1 MKPLKLIINAFGPFA
16 DKQEIDFTLLG
27 DKTFF
32 LIHGP
37 TGSGKT
43 TILDAMA
50 FALYGTASGDLRVIK
65 SLRSDY
71 APPSKKTEITFS
83 FTAAG
88 KIWEVT
94 RSPEQD
100 LKKQRGEGT
109 RKMPASAVL
118 LEIQNQERIIV
129 ASGTNDVTEKIEEI
143 IGFKA
148 DQFCQIVLLP
158 QGEFRRFLIA
168 NSNERKVLLET
179 LFKTQIYGQIEN
191 LLKEQSKEIEK
202 NYIAVKAQKE
212 FLLESLNCTNDNDV
226 KILLVKLQKDEQEKS
241 LAAALQ
247 KAQLQTA
254 RTSLQQAKELTKA
267 FTDAAI
273 AKTAWETLQN
283 KAECI
288 AQKRKNALLA
298 EKAELLQGTYLAAQR
313 SYKHYQEVLAEL
325 AAATNA
331 LTKSEETNTALEK
344 NIANSLGRQNTSN
357 SDLGKILSD
366 LNAKIVNLSGE
377 TAKITGVS
385 AELERLAQNLR
396 DNTPCPVCG
405 SLHHPA
411 PATLSIAHKTKLTAQ
426 VATLSKEIKILQTYQ
441 QQYQKAQIDLAANKA
456 ALEATGKNKLKLEE
470 EFNTL
475 RATYKS
481 ALEASPF
488 DNQKA
493 FLDTLPF
500 VSQKEQLRQEVS
512 DYEQNLA
519 AVKERYTR
527 AADNIKEKTPPP
539 LETLVLETSAL
550 EQAYQ
555 ALTENL
561 AILKDSISKTILKQQ
576 ELKKIEQKIGQLDT
590 DYITASILAKTA
602 QGENALNLS
611 FSAYVLQAILDDVL
625 SAANLRLHKM
635 SRGRY
640 SLHRTDT
647 ILDGRRK
654 NGLNMEIM
662 DSFTGMARPVQT
674 LSGGEM
680 FLASL
685 SLALGLSDVIQ
696 SYAGGVR
703 LDTILVDE
711 GFGSLDEEALDMAI
725 RTLTEL
731 QKGGRLVGIISHV
744 AELQDRIPTRLEVT
758 PGQQGSTAKFHI

>member
-43 TILDAMA
+43 TILDALA

-83 FTAAG
+83 FMTG
-88 KIWEVT
+88 EKIWEVT
-94 RSPEQD
+94 RAPEQE
-100 LKKQRGEGT
+100 LKKQRGEGN
-109 RKMPASAVL
+109 RKIPASAVL
-118 LEIQNQERIIV
+118 VEIKNLERTVV
-129 ASGTNDVTEKIEEI
+129 ASGTNDVTEKIEDI

-168 NSNERKVLLET
+168 GSNDRKLLLET
-179 LFKTQIYGQIEN
+179 LFKTQIYSKIEN
-191 LLKEQSKEIEK
+191 LLKERSKDIEK
-202 NYIAVKAQKE
+202 EYAMVKAQKD
-212 FLLESLNCTNDNDV
+212 FLLDSLQCENAAEVDALLTNQ
-226 KILLVKLQKDEQEKS
+226 QKEENEKRI
-241 LAAALQ
+241 AAT
-247 KAQLQTA
+247 LQTA
-254 RTSLQQAKELTKA
+254 RVEAARISLQQAQELTKA
-267 FTDAAI
+267 FTEAEM
-273 AKTAWETLQN
+273 AKSSWETLCLQAADIEN
-283 KAECI
+283 
-288 AQKRKNALLA
+288 KRKNALLA
-298 EKAELLQGTYLAAQR
+298 ERAELLNEPYQSTKRAWHKLTEAQTELAEATSYLA
-313 SYKHYQEVLAEL
+313 KCKEVVA
-325 AAATNA
+325 
-331 LTKSEETNTALEK
+331 ALEEK
-344 NIANSLGRQNTSN
+344 IAISLGIQINDSN
-357 SDLGKILSD
+357 DLDKILTD
-366 LNAKIVNLSGE
+366 LNAKIAKLSGE
-377 TAKITGVS
+377 AAKITGVS
-385 AELERLAQNLR
+385 VELERLARELQ

-411 PATLSIAHKTKLTAQ
+411 PATLSIAHKAELNRQVTTMTA
-426 VATLSKEIKILQTYQ
+426 EIKTLQKYQ
-441 QQYQKAQIDLAANKA
+441 QAYQKAQVEQASNTASLEAAIQNKNKA
-456 ALEATGKNKLKLEE
+456 ET
-470 EFNTL
+470 EFNAL
-475 RATYKS
+475 RLKYGN
-481 ALEASPF
+481 ALKASPF
-488 DNQKA
+488 ANQQDFLAALA
-493 FLDTLPF
+493 FIA
-500 VSQKEQLRQEVS
+500 QKEKLRREVS
-512 DYEQNLA
+512 TYEQKLA
-519 AVKERYTR
+519 AAQERHTR
-527 AADNIKEKTPPP
+527 ASENIKGKILPP
-539 LETLVLETSAL
+539 LETLAAETTVLEQTHKT
-550 EQAYQ
+550 
-555 ALTENL
+555 LTEEL
-561 AILKDSISKTILKQQ
+561 AVLKNIISQTTMKQQ
-576 ELKKIEQKIGQLDT
+576 ELKKIEQKIVNFDVA
-590 DYITASILAKTA
+590 YKTASSLAKTA

-611 FSAYVLQAILDDVL
+611 FSAFVLQAILDDVL

-662 DSFTGMARPVQT
+662 DSFTGIARPVQT

-685 SLALGLSDVIQ
+685 SLALGLSDIIQ

-725 RTLTEL
+725 RTLTDL

-744 AELQDRIPTRLEVT
+744 AELQERIPTRLEVT
-758 PGQQGSTAKFHI
+758 PGQQGSTAKFYI

>member
-43 TILDAMA
+43 TILDAIA

-83 FTAAG
+83 FTAGG
-88 KIWEVT
+88 KTWEVN
-94 RSPEQD
+94 RSPEQE
-100 LKKQRGEGT
+100 LKKQRGDGN

-118 LEIQNQERIIV
+118 VEIQNLERVVV
-129 ASGTNDVTEKIEEI
+129 ASGTNDVTEKIEDI

-168 NSNERKVLLET
+168 GSNDRKLLLET
-179 LFKTQIYGQIEN
+179 LFKTQIYSQIEN
-191 LLKEQSKEIEK
+191 LLKEHSKEIEK
-202 NYIAVKAQKE
+202 EYNMVKTQKDFLLSSLHCEDANAVKTLLTAKQNELKE
-212 FLLESLNCTNDNDV
+212 
-226 KILLVKLQKDEQEKS
+226 KIITATVQLAKLQ
-241 LAAALQ
+241 A
-247 KAQLQTA
+247 A
-254 RTSLQQAKELTKA
+254 RTNLQQAQELTKA
-267 FTDAAI
+267 FTEAEI
-273 AKTAWETLQN
+273 AKNAWETLLLKGPDIEN
-283 KAECI
+283 
-288 AQKRKNALLA
+288 KRKSSILA
-298 EKAELLQGTYLAAQR
+298 ERAELLSEPYNSTKRAFHALTEAQNAL
-313 SYKHYQEVLAEL
+313 SQITASLEKTKE
-325 AAATNA
+325 AAT
-331 LTKSEETNTALEK
+331 LLEK
-344 NIANSLGRQNTSN
+344 KITSALGNQKNSN
-357 SDLGKILSD
+357 DLDKILAD
-366 LNAKIVNLSGE
+366 LNTKITALSGE
-377 TAKITGVS
+377 AAKITGIT
-385 AELERLAQNLR
+385 AELERLAKDLR
-396 DNTPCPVCG
+396 DDEPCPVCG

-411 PATLSIAHKTKLTAQ
+411 PATLSIAHKTKLNIQVTAM
-426 VATLSKEIKILQTYQ
+426 TEEIKLLQSYQ
-441 QQYQKAQIDLAANKA
+441 KAYQKAQTEQAVTLA
-456 ALEATGKNKLKLEE
+456 
-470 EFNTL
+470 
-475 RATYKS
+475 R
-481 ALEASPF
+481 LEASIQNKNRAEAEFNALRTKYGNALKESPF
-488 DNQKA
+488 ASQQD
-493 FLDTLPF
+493 FLAALIF
-500 VSQKEQLRQEVS
+500 VPQKEQLRQEVS
-512 DYEQNLA
+512 TYEQKLA
-519 AVKERYTR
+519 AAQERRTR
-527 AADNIKEKTPPP
+527 AEENIKGKTLPP
-539 LETLVLETSAL
+539 LELLATETTSL
-550 EQAYQ
+550 EQTYKT
-555 ALTENL
+555 LTEEV
-561 AILKDSISKTILKQQ
+561 AVLKNSISQTSLKQQ
-576 ELKKIEQKIGQLDT
+576 ELKKIEQKIADFDT
-590 DYITASILAKTA
+590 AYKTASALAKTA

-611 FSAYVLQAILDDVL
+611 FSAFVLQAILDDVL

-725 RTLTEL
+725 RTLTDL

-744 AELQDRIPTRLEVT
+744 SELQERIPTRLEVT
-758 PGQQGSTAKFHI
+758 PGQQGSTAKFYI

>member
-16 DKQEIDFTLLG
+16 DRQEIDFTLLG

-43 TILDAMA
+43 TILDAIA

-83 FTAAG
+83 FTAGG
-88 KIWEVT
+88 KTWEVN
-94 RSPEQD
+94 RSPEQE
-100 LKKQRGEGT
+100 LKKQRGEGN
-109 RKMPASAVL
+109 RKIPASAVL
-118 LEIQNQERIIV
+118 VEIQNLERLVV
-129 ASGTNDVTEKIEEI
+129 ASGTNDVTEKIEDI

-168 NSNERKVLLET
+168 GSNDRKLLLET
-179 LFKTQIYGQIEN
+179 LFKTQIYSQIEN
-191 LLKEQSKEIEK
+191 LLKEHSKEIEK
-202 NYIAVKAQKE
+202 EYNMVKTQKDFLLSSLHCEDANAVKTLLTAKQNELKE
-212 FLLESLNCTNDNDV
+212 KTITATVQLA
-226 KILLVKLQKDEQEKS
+226 KLQ
-241 LAAALQ
+241 A
-247 KAQLQTA
+247 A
-254 RTSLQQAKELTKA
+254 RTDLQQAQELTKA
-267 FTDAAI
+267 FAEAEI
-273 AKTAWETLQN
+273 AKNACEILLLKGPDIEN
-283 KAECI
+283 
-288 AQKRKNALLA
+288 KRKNSILA
-298 EKAELLQGTYLAAQR
+298 ERAELLKEPYNSTKRAFHALTEAQNAL
-313 SYKHYQEVLAEL
+313 SQITVSLEKSKE
-325 AAATNA
+325 AAA
-331 LTKSEETNTALEK
+331 LLEK
-344 NIANSLGRQNTSN
+344 KITSALGNQKNSN
-357 SDLGKILSD
+357 DLDKILAD
-366 LNAKIVNLSGE
+366 LNTKIATLSGE
-377 TAKITGVS
+377 AAKITGVT
-385 AELERLAQNLR
+385 AELERLAKGLQ
-396 DNTPCPVCG
+396 DNEPCPVCG

-411 PATLSIAHKTKLTAQ
+411 PATLSIAHKTRLNIQ
-426 VATLSKEIKILQTYQ
+426 VNAMTEEIKLLQSYQ
-441 QQYQKAQIDLAANKA
+441 KAYQKAQTEQAVNLA
-456 ALEATGKNKLKLEE
+456 
-470 EFNTL
+470 
-475 RATYKS
+475 R
-481 ALEASPF
+481 LEASSQNKNRAEAEFNALRAKYGNALKESPF
-488 DNQKA
+488 TSQQD
-493 FLDTLPF
+493 FLAALIF
-500 VSQKEQLRQEVS
+500 VAQKEQLRQDVS
-512 DYEQNLA
+512 TYEKNLA
-519 AVKERYTR
+519 AAQERYTR
-527 AADNIKEKTPPP
+527 AKENIKDKTLPP
-539 LETLVLETSAL
+539 LELLETGTNSL
-550 EQAYQ
+550 EQTYKT
-555 ALTENL
+555 LTEEI
-561 AILKDSISKTILKQQ
+561 AILKNSISQTSIKQQ
-576 ELKKIEQKIGQLDT
+576 ELKKMEQKIADF
-590 DYITASILAKTA
+590 DNAYKTASALAKTA
-602 QGENALNLS
+602 QGENSLNLS
-611 FSAYVLQAILDDVL
+611 FSAFVLQAILDDVL

-725 RTLTEL
+725 RTLTDL

-744 AELQDRIPTRLEVT
+744 SELQERIPTRLEVT
-758 PGQQGSTAKFHI
+758 PGQQGSTAKFYI

>member
-71 APPSKKTEITFS
+71 APPSKKTEIVFS
-83 FTAAG
+83 FTAGG
-88 KIWEVT
+88 KTWEVT

-100 LKKQRGEGT
+100 LKKQRGEGN

-118 LEIQNQERIIV
+118 VEIQNQERNVV
-129 ASGTNDVTEKIEEI
+129 ASGTNDVTEKIEKI

-191 LLKEQSKEIEK
+191 LLKEHSKEIEK
-202 NYIAVKAQKE
+202 NYIAVKTQKD
-212 FLLESLNCTNDNDV
+212 FLLETLNCTNDADV
-226 KILLVKLQKDEQEKS
+226 KTLLVKLQKDEQEKS

-254 RTSLQQAKELTKA
+254 RTALQQAKELTKA

-273 AKTAWETLQN
+273 AKASWETLQN
-283 KAECI
+283 KAEYI

-313 SYKHYQEVLAEL
+313 SYKHYQEVQAEL
-325 AAATNA
+325 TAATTA
-331 LTKSEETNTALEK
+331 LTKSEEANTALEK
-344 NIANSLGRQNTSN
+344 NIANSLGSQNTSN

-366 LNAKIVNLSGE
+366 LNTKIVNLSGE
-377 TAKITGVS
+377 AAKITGIS
-385 AELERLAQNLR
+385 AELERLAQDLR
-396 DNTPCPVCG
+396 DDTPCPVCG

-441 QQYQKAQIDLAANKA
+441 QQYQKAQINLAASKA
-456 ALEATGKNKLKLEE
+456 ALDATGKNKLKLEE

-475 RATYKS
+475 RATYKT

-500 VSQKEQLRQEVS
+500 VPQKEQLRQEVS

-539 LETLVLETSAL
+539 LETLALETSAL
-550 EQAYQ
+550 EQSYQ

-561 AILKDSISKTILKQQ
+561 AVLKDSISKTILKQQ
-576 ELKKIEQKIGQLDT
+576 ELKKLEQKIENLDT
-590 DYITASILAKTA
+590 AYITASALAKTA

-744 AELQDRIPTRLEVT
+744 AELQERIPTRLEVT
-758 PGQQGSTAKFHI
+758 PGQQGSIAKFHI

>member
-43 TILDAMA
+43 TILDALA

-83 FTAAG
+83 FTAGG
-88 KIWEVT
+88 KTWEVT
-94 RSPEQD
+94 RAPEQE
-100 LKKQRGEGT
+100 LKKQRGEGN
-109 RKMPASAVL
+109 RKIPASAVL
-118 LEIQNQERIIV
+118 VEIQNLERTVV
-129 ASGTNDVTEKIEEI
+129 ASGTNDVTEKIEDI

-168 NSNERKVLLET
+168 SSNDRKLLLET
-179 LFKTQIYGQIEN
+179 LFKTQIYSQIEN
-191 LLKEQSKEIEK
+191 LLKERSKEIEK
-202 NYIAVKAQKE
+202 EYATVKAQKD
-212 FLLESLNCTNDNDV
+212 FLLNSLSCENADNV
-226 KILLVKLQKDEQEKS
+226 KILLTTQQKEASEKTIAATLQVTKLQAS
-241 LAAALQ
+241 RAG
-247 KAQLQTA
+247 
-254 RTSLQQAKELTKA
+254 LQQAQELAKA
-267 FTDAAI
+267 FTEAET
-273 AKTAWETLQN
+273 AKIAWETLRL
-283 KAECI
+283 KANDIEN
-288 AQKRKNALLA
+288 KRKNALMA
-298 EKAELLQGTYLAAQR
+298 ERSELLNEPYQSTKRAWHKLTEAQNELSEATTSLA
-313 SYKHYQEVLAEL
+313 KCKET
-325 AAATNA
+325 ATT
-331 LTKSEETNTALEK
+331 LEEKISA
-344 NIANSLGRQNTSN
+344 SLGSQASSN
-357 SDLGKILSD
+357 NNLDKILAD
-366 LNAKIVNLSGE
+366 LNTKIAALSGE
-377 TAKITGVS
+377 AAKITGVS
-385 AELERLAQNLR
+385 AELERLAHELL

-411 PATLSIAHKTKLTAQ
+411 PATLSIAHKAELNIQVTAMT
-426 VATLSKEIKILQTYQ
+426 AEIKTLQKYQ
-441 QQYQKAQIDLAANKA
+441 QAYQKAQMEQAANTARLDASTKNKNKAEIEFNALRNQYGKALDDSPFASQQDFLAA
-456 ALEATGKNKLKLEE
+456 LV
-470 EFNTL
+470 
-475 RATYKS
+475 
-481 ALEASPF
+481 
-488 DNQKA
+488 
-493 FLDTLPF
+493 F
-500 VSQKEQLRQEVS
+500 VAQKEQLRQEVS
-512 DYEQNLA
+512 TYEQKLA
-519 AVKERYTR
+519 AAQERYVR
-527 AADNIKEKTPPP
+527 AAANIKDKTLPP
-539 LETLVLETSAL
+539 LENLATETNAL
-550 EQAYQ
+550 EQTYKT
-555 ALTENL
+555 LTEEI
-561 AILKDSISKTILKQQ
+561 AVLKNNITQTTFKQQ
-576 ELKKIEQKIGQLDT
+576 ELKKVEQKIANLDAI
-590 DYITASILAKTA
+590 YKTASSLAKTA

-611 FSAYVLQAILDDVL
+611 FSAFVLQAILDDVL

-725 RTLTEL
+725 RTLTDL

-744 AELQDRIPTRLEVT
+744 SELQERIPTRLEVT
-758 PGQQGSTAKFHI
+758 PGQQGSTAKFYI